1 MPDSLAKR
9 DGFELSGDF
18 VNRQQ
23 VIRKRSKSSKMVA
36 AKLARETPESHNG
49 YVVQPGAGRGR
60 RTFGKALFSSR
71 FSLLP

>member
-1 MPDSLAKR
+1 
-9 DGFELSGDF
+9 
-18 VNRQQ
+18 
-23 VIRKRSKSSKMVA
+23 MVA